1 MSQLDPIGRFE
12 AVKGLRLGIMGGS
25 FDPIHIGHLVTASE
39 ALERFGL
46 QEILFMPTGTAP
58 HKAAQTAPAD
68 LRYLFAAVATAGN
81 PHFWVSRYEMD
92 TPGVD
97 YTVDTLLHLRR
108 VLAADAELFFI
119 VGADAVLDILTWKE
133 PDRELA
139 TVIAATRPGYE
150 LDRLSTVLAGLER
163 RDRVHVMEI
172 PALAV
177 SSSLIRERLAR
188 GRSVRY
194 LVPEGVVELLDKSG
208 VYGRT
213 LETRAEP
220 THG

>member
-68 LRYLFAAVATAGN
+68 LRYLFAAVATA
-81 PHFWVSRYEMD
+81 
-92 TPGVD
+92 
-97 YTVDTLLHLRR
+97 
-108 VLAADAELFFI
+108 
-119 VGADAVLDILTWKE
+119 DAVLDILTWKE
-133 PDRELA
+133 PDRVLELA